1 MIRLMLAAVLM
12 ALLPTG
18 AALSAQEPEIVA
30 KEVRGAEEQCRA
42 DGGRPRKGANFL
54 RVDDLNGDG
63 GEDWVVDFSKF
74 ECAGTMPSQP
84 FCGSGGCSVSI
95 YLWSGGSTWTKAFDE
110 TVQTFRFVK
119 QNGRP
124 VLRVEFGGA
133 ACGKVNA
140 KSCPKTY
147 LFQGQKLV
155 PVRGG

>member
-1 MIRLMLAAVLM
+1 MIRLTLAAVVLM
-12 ALLPTG
+12 LLPTG
-18 AALSAQEPEIVA
+18 TALSAQEPEVVA
-30 KEVRGAEEQCRA
+30 KEVREAEEQCRA
-42 DGGRPRKGANFL
+42 DGGRPLKRANFL

-63 GEDWVVDFSKF
+63 GEDWVLDFSKF
-74 ECAGTMPSQP
+74 ECAGSVPSQP
-84 FCGSGGCSVSI
+84 FCGSGGCSLSI
-95 YLWSGGSTWTKAFDE
+95 YLWSGGAAWTKAFDE

-147 LFQGQKLV
+147 VFQGQKLV